1 MAKHLCDLHGAAL
14 TKAIKKSCP
23 SVTIFGMGGS
33 KMKEAGVE
41 IVHDINKLTA
51 MGIVEVK
58 RSSCT
63 DLHIRHP
70 FSKGDL

>member
-1 MAKHLCDLHGAAL
+1 
-14 TKAIKKSCP
+14 
-23 SVTIFGMGGS
+23 
-33 KMKEAGVE
+33 MKEAGVE